1 MSYAGKWAITINTTK
16 SRTDGR
22 KLMMPH
28 QQNAVDAL
36 NEYYD
41 MSGTQKSSQSGLLI
55 MPTGSGKTFTT
66 ITWLMETAIPAGY
79 RIVWFVHRQGL
90 VEQAVQEF
98 CRVAPILSERGI
110 SKIKILPVSGQ
121 HASMSQACGFDI
133 NVCSILSAASKK
145 GCRFIK
151 RMLGAQ
157 GARKVVVVIDEA
169 HHAPMN
175 SYQKVL
181 EVIRRV
187 NPAMVLLG
195 LTATPKRLQDN
206 QQLLKMFNVEK
217 NVEKRGKGFIYEVTL
232 QQLIQYGYLAVP
244 HYERVDTDIHGDSAY
259 SLDAK
264 SIEFFEK
271 FGELGEGILEKIAQS
286 KARNMCIVN
295 HYLKNKKLYGK
306 TLIFAINQEHA
317 QKLCEEFQ
325 KAGVSCNYA
334 ISNRP
339 DSREV
344 IEDFRRNKFSV
355 LINVQIMTEGSD
367 VPDIQTV
374 FMTRETN
381 SDTLFMQ
388 MVGRGLRGTYAGGT
402 KDAYIVDFHD
412 NWELLHFWFKP
423 EGLDIFNI
431 EDEII
436 EEGIDDRKSIIQED
450 DIEKDE
456 EEENEEEEQEEK
468 DGIEEIPEEV
478 IKEMHKIIDENL
490 KTNWEVTNEIPH
502 WPVGWYGLNNHN
514 SILVMNDQLEGYHDM
529 QQFIH
534 TIIAGRISN
543 AQIQQNYFVE
553 GSVPSNS
560 DIRDIVA
567 YIQEYK
573 EMPPYFDLAYIDESD
588 PHSVADSLVD
598 IDKYNIERLTKE
610 ALLLIR
616 DFYNMSHQM
625 KKLYPTIG
633 AYKRAVENVLSAYR
647 QAALIEED
655 ERKEFNCIPDY
666 YDINELADEVYKAYP
681 KLRTANLQSITWSER
696 VVKSWLGKCYNL
708 GDNKFKIRINKLL
721 SSPDVSREAIKYV
734 IYHELLHANGLWN
747 HDGIFR
753 DTEWSYPDSEMWDSE
768 LDTLSERYKIDYQR
782 LKKENS
788 PVVSKSSQGVGKSSN
803 LTDKD
808 EMFNPK
814 AKGVE
819 TGYKYCR
826 NCGHKLPEATKFC
839 DKCGAS
845 TQYE

>member
-1 MSYAGKWAITINTTK
+1 
-16 SRTDGR
+16 
-22 KLMMPH
+22 
-28 QQNAVDAL
+28 
-36 NEYYD
+36 
-41 MSGTQKSSQSGLLI
+41 
-55 MPTGSGKTFTT
+55 
-66 ITWLMETAIPAGY
+66 
-79 RIVWFVHRQGL
+79 
-90 VEQAVQEF
+90 
-98 CRVAPILSERGI
+98 
-110 SKIKILPVSGQ
+110 
-121 HASMSQACGFDI
+121 
-133 NVCSILSAASKK
+133 
-145 GCRFIK
+145 
-151 RMLGAQ
+151 
-157 GARKVVVVIDEA
+157 
-169 HHAPMN
+169 
-175 SYQKVL
+175 
-181 EVIRRV
+181 
-187 NPAMVLLG
+187 
-195 LTATPKRLQDN
+195 
-206 QQLLKMFNVEK
+206 
-217 NVEKRGKGFIYEVTL
+217 
-232 QQLIQYGYLAVP
+232 
-244 HYERVDTDIHGDSAY
+244 
-259 SLDAK
+259 
-264 SIEFFEK
+264 
-271 FGELGEGILEKIAQS
+271 
-286 KARNMCIVN
+286 
-295 HYLKNKKLYGK
+295 
-306 TLIFAINQEHA
+306 
-317 QKLCEEFQ
+317 
-325 KAGVSCNYA
+325 
-334 ISNRP
+334 
-339 DSREV
+339 
-344 IEDFRRNKFSV
+344 
-355 LINVQIMTEGSD
+355 
-367 VPDIQTV
+367 
-374 FMTRETN
+374 
-381 SDTLFMQ
+381 
-388 MVGRGLRGTYAGGT
+388 
-402 KDAYIVDFHD
+402 
-412 NWELLHFWFKP
+412 
-423 EGLDIFNI
+423 
-431 EDEII
+431 
-436 EEGIDDRKSIIQED
+436 
-450 DIEKDE
+450 
-456 EEENEEEEQEEK
+456 
-468 DGIEEIPEEV
+468 
-478 IKEMHKIIDENL
+478 MHKIIDENL
-490 KTNWEVTNEIPH
+490 KTNWEVTSEIPH
-502 WPVGWYGLNNHN
+502 WPDGWYGLNNHN

-625 KKLYPTIG
+625 QKLYPTIG

-647 QAALIEED
+647 QAALIEEG